1 MREKQP
7 DDQNTS
13 RQAGTQTEKRTDD
26 DLESFELYLLAN
38 LVNLVT
44 QMHRQ
49 LNMLAETHAHT
60 HTHTRINA
68 ETDTTHTHTETQTQ
82 LHTQIHRLTDRRTN
96 RDGRTDNRQT
106 TDGQT
111 NRLTD

>member
-13 RQAGTQTEKRTDD
+13 RQAGTQTEKHTDD

-60 HTHTRINA
+60 HTR
-68 ETDTTHTHTETQTQ
+68 E
-82 LHTQIHRLTDRRTN
+82 
-96 RDGRTDNRQT
+96 
-106 TDGQT
+106 
-111 NRLTD
+111 

>member
-13 RQAGTQTEKRTDD
+13 RQAGTQTEKHTDD

-49 LNMLAETHAHT
+49 LNMLAETHA

>member
-13 RQAGTQTEKRTDD
+13 RQAGTQTEKHTDD

-60 HTHTRINA
+60 HTRTNA
-68 ETDTTHTHTETQTQ
+68 ETDTTHTHTQR
-82 LHTQIHRLTDRRTN
+82 HRHSCTRRYTDS
-96 RDGRTDNRQT
+96 Q

-111 NRLTD
+111 ETVGQTTDRQQTDRQTD

>member
-13 RQAGTQTEKRTDD
+13 RQAGTQTEKHTDD

-44 QMHRQ
+44 QM
-49 LNMLAETHAHT
+49 
-60 HTHTRINA
+60 
-68 ETDTTHTHTETQTQ
+68 
-82 LHTQIHRLTDRRTN
+82 HRLTDRRTN